1 MAQVIEICDEQTN
14 VDDGRRE
21 MEVSPTFCLQSLAM
35 QNTAVHLAGMT
46 GNIDG
51 LQYEGAHTNGDVAC
65 ALHAPFGEC
74 VNGELYGN
82 DIRGRVQAAL
92 PEDVSQ
98 MLTQMGGV
106 NRFVAEEFLTC
117 ISDEIMM
124 AAKGFAAGR
133 RCCYSKHFL
142 HKYTQTY
149 ATWQPRHCCRR
160 ISARV

>member
-1 MAQVIEICDEQTN
+1 MAQVIDLCDEETN

-21 MEVSPTFCLQSLAM
+21 TEVSPTFRLQSLAM
-35 QNTAVHLAGMT
+35 QNAAVHLAGMS

-51 LQYEGAHTNGDVAC
+51 LQHEGAHTNGDGAC
-65 ALHAPFGEC
+65 GLHALFGEC

-106 NRFVAEEFLTC
+106 NRSVAE
-117 ISDEIMM
+117 
-124 AAKGFAAGR
+124 
-133 RCCYSKHFL
+133 
-142 HKYTQTY
+142 
-149 ATWQPRHCCRR
+149 
-160 ISARV
+160 